1 MASRRC
7 EEASS
12 SSSLCCVCCKA
23 VEDGKDEALLCEGQ
37 CQKWLHRYCAG
48 VTVNQYEQLSLSDQP
63 FFCFACCQV
72 QHRQLITE
80 LRGEVEALR
89 LEVSQLKAQQP
100 LPQPQTSANELAKRC
115 TPPAMREESSK
126 NGGWQRVEKKRPP
139 RKQHRSK
146 QGADQATNARIG
158 PTVSVSGDDSKKTEG
173 KTKVV
178 GARRVWG
185 TLKACTVGTVKSVI
199 SRFCSN
205 TTARVKRKIKDV
217 QPGKP
222 PRWWFVIH
230 DSEESLQALE
240 ENWGS
245 VHVQT
250 NWKLEPCYKPM
261 DSDNSTQPS
270 TLPPPTTPTEIN
282 MLPSETPTVDVMQ
295 NDGKSAAS
303 PASLAVRADHTFLV
317 QQ

>member
-1 MASRRC
+1 MC
-7 EEASS
+7 ID
-12 SSSLCCVCCKA
+12 V
-23 VEDGKDEALLCEGQ
+23 Q
-37 CQKWLHRYCAG
+37 C
-48 VTVNQYEQLSLSDQP
+48 NQ
-63 FFCFACCQV
+63 
-72 QHRQLITE
+72 
-80 LRGEVEALR
+80 
-89 LEVSQLKAQQP
+89 
-100 LPQPQTSANELAKRC
+100 
-115 TPPAMREESSK
+115 
-126 NGGWQRVEKKRPP
+126 PP

-158 PTVSVSGDDSKKTEG
+158 PTVSVSGDDSKKPEG

-282 MLPSETPTVDVMQ
+282 MLPSETPTVDIMQ